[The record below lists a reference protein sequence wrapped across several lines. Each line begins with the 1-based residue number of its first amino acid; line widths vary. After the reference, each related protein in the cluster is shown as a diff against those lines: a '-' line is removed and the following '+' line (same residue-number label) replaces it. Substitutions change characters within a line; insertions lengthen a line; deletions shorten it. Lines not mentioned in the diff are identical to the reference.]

1 MEKRAYTWQQPGQ
14 PWQLSPAL
22 VILLRSFVWAEH
34 VGSLKQTRRLE
45 DQPQVNEQK
54 DWAKRVLSANP
65 EPWLLLPRHSLPLLH
80 SDPSLH
86 TPLTACVF
94 PSSGS
99 RHSRNAKERSQ
110 LNVFHSLLLHISV
123 SNNKTDNARRAP
135 AGRQEIPSKTTDLL
149 TPQNYT
155 FLRTGKEDNE
165 QLYSAEKQSLGSKIC
180 KNLTFGVLRCQQI
193 LPCPQTSFILC
204 GQYMGFECI

>member
-110 LNVFHSLLLHISV
+110 LNVFHSLLLYISV
-123 SNNKTDNARRAP
+123 SNTKQTMHDVLLL
-135 AGRQEIPSKTTDLL
+135 AGRKFQAKQLISSPPRTIHFSEQGRKIMS
-149 TPQNYT
+149 NYIVQKSSHWGV
-155 FLRTGKEDNE
+155 R
-165 QLYSAEKQSLGSKIC
+165 YAKI
-180 KNLTFGVLRCQQI
+180 
-193 LPCPQTSFILC
+193 
-204 GQYMGFECI
+204 